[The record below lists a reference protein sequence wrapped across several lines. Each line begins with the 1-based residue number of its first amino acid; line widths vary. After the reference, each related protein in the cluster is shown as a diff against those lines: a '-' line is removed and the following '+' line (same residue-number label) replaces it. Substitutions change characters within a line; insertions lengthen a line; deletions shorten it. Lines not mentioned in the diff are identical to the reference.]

1 MFIICLLVRIKSD
14 QFQVA
19 TIRQKNDDRNF
30 KVIDLCIHPLTYY
43 KELAM
48 HETEEGSEHETLNI
62 MQYLQWWPIMA
73 ACSIAVKN
81 EDDSFKPEYIFP
93 QYMLQYLLEEMN
105 DEDCIGIKYISIKAG
120 KVSKKQYESDYRT
133 YTNYVIPIRTQNE
146 TENGFC
152 RFLEKEFGVVRNYS
166 GRELQVLTDSIR
178 GSGIEWRDF
187 ENEEENHP
195 LDEAK
200 LYGTNDIA
208 YLYSKSIFRRI
219 ETVLEN
225 EDMDK
230 YSDDGKLI
238 ISPISNEEINRLIDS
253 QK

>member
-1 MFIICLLVRIKSD
+1 M
-14 QFQVA
+14 
-19 TIRQKNDDRNF
+19 
-30 KVIDLCIHPLTYY
+30 
-43 KELAM
+43 
-48 HETEEGSEHETLNI
+48 
-62 MQYLQWWPIMA
+62 
-73 ACSIAVKN
+73 
-81 EDDSFKPEYIFP
+81 
-93 QYMLQYLLEEMN
+93 
-105 DEDCIGIKYISIKAG
+105 
-120 KVSKKQYESDYRT
+120 
-133 YTNYVIPIRTQNE
+133 
-146 TENGFC
+146 
-152 RFLEKEFGVVRNYS
+152 
-166 GRELQVLTDSIR
+166 TDSIR